1 MTYQSIKNKLTI
13 ILLILFVSNVSYADT
28 VKEILITGNER
39 VNTESIKL
47 FGKISIGD
55 DLNKNDLNKIV
66 KDLYETNFFEFI
78 DLTLE
83 ESVLKINVV
92 ENPIIQ
98 NLIIRGIDK
107 RGTNTLQK
115 KLKENIPLKE
125 KNPYLERDSVS
136 AINNLKSDELLLF
149 DKLFEIMLSSLSAF
163 FICEVVF
170 VGLLFPTNESSCS
183 SDLSELPP
191 ISVAYAFTN
200 NRI

>member
-115 KLKENIPLKE
+115 KAANGC
-125 KNPYLERDSVS
+125 
-136 AINNLKSDELLLF
+136 
-149 DKLFEIMLSSLSAF
+149 F
-163 FICEVVF
+163 FKF
-170 VGLLFPTNESSCS
+170 
-183 SDLSELPP
+183 
-191 ISVAYAFTN
+191 
-200 NRI
+200 

>member
-136 AINNLKSDELLLF
+136 AINNLKSFLQ
-149 DKLFEIMLSSLSAF
+149 
-163 FICEVVF
+163 EVGNYF
-170 VGLLFPTNESSCS
+170 S
-183 SDLSELPP
+183 
-191 ISVAYAFTN
+191 
-200 NRI
+200 